1 VGDVAARLVDSRL
14 KSVPVMRL
22 VEIKLELPEVAMP
35 ANVVRL
41 LAQAR
46 RRIAALEKEAQPA
59 LAAFVP
65 SDFELVYKA
74 LLSIQSRRLATGRRF
89 IEWGSGLGVVTC
101 LAEWAGFDA
110 VGIEIEPRLVQM
122 AETLAAKYGVA
133 SQFVCGSFVPPDA
146 ELRLERLA
154 DIAWLSNDGPDGYN
168 ELELE
173 PDDFD
178 VVFAY
183 PWPGEEQVIFDL
195 FADCAAVGALL
206 LTYHGLDGVRLQRKV
221 RG

>member
-1 VGDVAARLVDSRL
+1 
-14 KSVPVMRL
+14 MRL
-22 VEIKLELPEVAMP
+22 AEVELVLPDIALP
-35 ANVVRL
+35 ADVDRL

-46 RRIAALEKEAQPA
+46 RLVATLEKQAQA
-59 LAAFVP
+59 AFAAFVP
-65 SDFELVYKA
+65 SDFELVYRT
-74 LLSIQSRRLATGRRF
+74 LVTIQSRQLATGRRF

-101 LAEWAGFDA
+101 LAEWVGFDA

-122 AETLAAKYGVA
+122 AQDLAAEHRITA
-133 SQFVCGSFVPPDA
+133 HFACGSFVPPGADV
-146 ELRLERLA
+146 RLDRMA
-154 DIAWLSNDGPDGYN
+154 DVAWLSPDGPDGYD
-168 ELELE
+168 ELELD

-206 LTYHGLDGVRLQRKV
+206 LTYHGQDGVRLQRNVK
-221 RG
+221 R